1 MVYGGESASQGM
13 QEDDHRQ
20 IPGNSPERPVESYL
34 QRSGYILDETPL
46 LATSPK
52 RE

>member
-1 MVYGGESASQGM
+1 M

-20 IPGNSPERPVESYL
+20 IPDNLPERPVESYL

-46 LATSPK
+46 LAASPK
-52 RE
+52 SE